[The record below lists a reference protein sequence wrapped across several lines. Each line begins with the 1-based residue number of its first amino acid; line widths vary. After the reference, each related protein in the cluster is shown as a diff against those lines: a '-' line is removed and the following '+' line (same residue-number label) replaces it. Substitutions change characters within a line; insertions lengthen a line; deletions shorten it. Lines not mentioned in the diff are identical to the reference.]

1 MKDNI
6 DYSLSESGLFH
17 FLQLMLFHASL
28 WVDKTPLCLL
38 TPFICLSTDGQLGC
52 FYFLA
57 VVKGATMNM
66 GMQVSL
72 LLP

>member
-1 MKDNI
+1 MKENI

-17 FLQLMLFHASL
+17 FLQLMPFHASL
-28 WVDKTPLCLL
+28 WVDKTPLCFL
-38 TPFICLSTDGQLGC
+38 TPFICFSADGQLGC

-57 VVKGATMNM
+57 VVEVTTVNM

-72 LLP
+72 LFP

>member
-1 MKDNI
+1 MKENI
-6 DYSLSESGLFH
+6 DYSLSEFGLFH
-17 FLQLMLFHASL
+17 FLQLMPFHTSL

-57 VVKGATMNM
+57 VVEGTTMNM

-72 LLP
+72 LFP